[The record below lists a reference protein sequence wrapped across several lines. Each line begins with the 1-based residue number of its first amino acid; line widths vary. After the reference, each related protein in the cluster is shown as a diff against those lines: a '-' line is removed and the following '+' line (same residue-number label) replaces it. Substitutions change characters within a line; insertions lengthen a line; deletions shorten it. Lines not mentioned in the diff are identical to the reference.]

1 MRRIAAPVAATVA
14 AASLLAG
21 PALARNPVPTSAAAP
36 PQVLLAQ
43 VDDSDLKDEETLEEL
58 IEEEITENS
67 WSMAKA
73 IGLSVLPG
81 AGYGLVY
88 AEKKAQS
95 AVPFILSAAGYVVGA
110 LYMAGIFD
118 ESSKD
123 VCVHVRDGEVPLR
136 ECSIGSTPGDN
147 QANDPRSADGMTQYF
162 DTRNDYQAGVKG
174 EDFDGKDT
182 GIIIL
187 GATYVVTTLL
197 GAIWAGA
204 VVADHNDRV
213 RKDAESTAQ
222 GPTLRP
228 VMAYDGDN
236 GLFGLGID
244 F

>member
-1 MRRIAAPVAATVA
+1 MRRIAATVA

-58 IEEEITENS
+58 IENEYDEKS
-67 WSMAKA
+67 WSMGKA
-73 IGLSVLPG
+73 IGLSLLPG

-95 AVPFILSAAGYVVGA
+95 VVPFILSIAGYGVGIA
-110 LYMAGIFD
+110 YMLGVFD
-118 ESSKD
+118 ESSKR
-123 VCVHVRDGEVPLR
+123 VCVHVRDGEVPLG
-136 ECSIGSTPGDN
+136 ECSIGRTPGDN
-147 QANDPRSADGMTQYF
+147 QANDPRSANGMTQYF
-162 DTRNDYQAGVKG
+162 DTQNDYQEGIKG
-174 EDFDGKDT
+174 EDFDGTKT
-182 GIIIL
+182 GYLIL
-187 GATYVVTTLL
+187 ASTYAVTTLL

-204 VVADHNDRV
+204 VVSDHNDRL
-213 RKDAESTAQ
+213 RKDLESTAQ

-228 VMAYDGDN
+228 VMAYDGQN
-236 GLFGLGID
+236 GLFGLGLD